1 MDVAVF
7 LGFAAGAMTTLSF
20 VPQVVKT
27 FRTKSA
33 NDLSTAMLLF
43 FGTGVFLWLLHGLM
57 MHSAPIIAANLVTLI
72 LILIIA
78 ALKIYYARASQR
90 EVSRAAVAES

>member
-43 FGTGVFLWLLHGLM
+43 FGTGVLLWFIHGLM

-72 LILIIA
+72 LVLMIA
-78 ALKIYYARASQR
+78 VLKGYYSRASR
-90 EVSRAAVAES
+90 RKLSRAAVAES